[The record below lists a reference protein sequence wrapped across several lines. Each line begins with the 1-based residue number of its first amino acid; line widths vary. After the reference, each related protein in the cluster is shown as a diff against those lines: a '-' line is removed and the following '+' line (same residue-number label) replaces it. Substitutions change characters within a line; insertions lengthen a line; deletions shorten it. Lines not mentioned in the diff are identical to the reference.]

1 MFQIDDN
8 DLADIQT
15 KEAIK
20 ARLNEMIEL
29 ARRTLKRSQV
39 GISGC
44 RNACALLAMDK
55 DGVYSIFQ
63 GCNIELSTST
73 VMHGER
79 MALFHAIL
87 HGFTRPIAIVLATEG
102 DKVAPMCG
110 YCRQDYMYINTQL
123 KIYPLDKEGRVEGIY
138 TLIDTLINPYMSK
151 GKISHEN

>member
-1 MFQIDDN
+1 MTQIER
-8 DLADIQT
+8 DIYN
-15 KEAIK
+15 
-20 ARLNEMIEL
+20 RLNEMKEL
-29 ARRTLKRSQV
+29 AQRTLKRSQV

-44 RNACALLAMDK
+44 RNASALLAMNHE
-55 DGVYSIFQ
+55 GVLSVFE

-73 VMHGER
+73 VIHGER

-151 GKISHEN
+151 GKISHES

>member
-8 DLADIQT
+8 ELFEVQT
-15 KEAIK
+15 NTAIK
-20 ARLNEMIEL
+20 ARFNEMRDL
-29 ARRTLKRSQV
+29 AQRTLKRSQV

-55 DGVYSIFQ
+55 DGTYSIFE

-87 HGFTRPIAIVLATEG
+87 HGFTYPLAIVLATEG
-102 DKVAPMCG
+102 NKVAPMCG

-123 KIYPLDKEGRVEGIY
+123 KIYPLDKEGKIEGIY
-138 TLIDTLINPYMSK
+138 TLIDTLIKPYMSK
-151 GKISHEN
+151 GKIT

>member
-1 MFQIDDN
+1 MTQIER
-8 DLADIQT
+8 DIYN
-15 KEAIK
+15 
-20 ARLNEMIEL
+20 RLNEMKEL
-29 ARRTLKRSQV
+29 AQRTLKRSQV

-44 RNACALLAMDK
+44 RNACALLAMNHE
-55 DGVYSIFQ
+55 GVLSVFE

-73 VMHGER
+73 VIHGER

-151 GKISHEN
+151 GKISHES